1 MKTIDTVS
9 KDCYKLEN
17 AKILGDVS
25 VIDERTL
32 ENDILIL
39 EAGTKRHK
47 NLINVDFEAFR
58 SDFQRQVTES
68 EQA

>member
-9 KDCYKLEN
+9 KDCYKIEN
-17 AKILGDVS
+17 AMILGDVS

-32 ENDILIL
+32 KNDILIL

-47 NLINVDFEAFR
+47 NLINVDFELFR
-58 SDFQRQVTES
+58 SEFQR
-68 EQA
+68 

>member
-9 KDCYKLEN
+9 KDCYKLEH

-25 VIDERTL
+25 VINEKTL

-39 EAGTKRHK
+39 EAGTKRHN
-47 NLINVDFEAFR
+47 NLINVDFQLFR
-58 SDFQRQVTES
+58 SVFQR
-68 EQA
+68 